1 MSVVVAAPERR
12 WRIRLLLAVVAVGIV
27 AVMLTP
33 PLRQDP
39 AYHDFADRRAW
50 LGIPYAL
57 NVLSNAGFLL
67 VGAWAFAAV
76 GRARL
81 PRWER
86 SAGFLFALGLVL
98 TGFGSAY
105 YHWAPSNTT
114 LVWDRLPLAALFP
127 LVFAVVIGDR
137 LSQAVGRAL
146 FLPLAVAGVVSV
158 VWWDITDDLRPYG
171 LVQFLPLALIPLMLW
186 LFPGQRPTRDLW
198 IGVAIY
204 AGSKIFEVGDGAIF
218 AAGGVVSGHTI
229 KHVLSAVAAGF
240 IVRWL
245 APSAR
250 TPFRHGTTQTSR

>member
-1 MSVVVAAPERR
+1 MSVVAAAPERR
-12 WRIRLLLAVVAVGIV
+12 WRIGLLLAVVAAGV
-27 AVMLTP
+27 AGVMLTP

-39 AYHDFADRRAW
+39 AYHNFADRRAL

-57 NVLSNAGFLL
+57 NVLSNAGFLV
-67 VGAWAFAAV
+67 VGIWSFVAV
-76 GRARL
+76 ARASV

-105 YHWAPSNTT
+105 YHWAPSNAT

-127 LVFAVVIGDR
+127 LVFAVAIGDR
-137 LSQAVGRAL
+137 VSPAAGRAL

-158 VWWDITDDLRPYG
+158 VWWDVTDDLRPYA

-186 LFPGQRPTRDLW
+186 LFPGRRPTRALW
-198 IGVAIY
+198 IGVALY
-204 AGSKIFEVGDGAIF
+204 AGSKIFEVGDGVIF
-218 AAGGVVSGHTI
+218 AAGGVVSGHTV
-229 KHVLSAVAAGF
+229 KHLLAAVAAGF

-245 APSAR
+245 
-250 TPFRHGTTQTSR
+250 TPGTYRGRPPAL

>member
-1 MSVVVAAPERR
+1 MSVVIAAPAQR
-12 WRIRLLLAVVAVGIV
+12 WRIRLLLAVVAIGIV
-27 AVMLTP
+27 GVMFAP
-33 PLRQDP
+33 PVRQDP

-57 NVLSNAGFLL
+57 NVLSNAGFLV

-76 GRARL
+76 ARAQL

-105 YHWAPSNTT
+105 YHWAPSNAT

-127 LVFAVVIGDR
+127 LVFAVAIGDR
-137 LSQAVGRAL
+137 VSQAVGRAL
-146 FLPLAVAGVVSV
+146 SLPLAVAGIVSV
-158 VWWDITDDLRPYG
+158 VWWDVTDDLRPYA

-186 LFPGQRPTRDLW
+186 LFPGRRPTLALW

-204 AGSKIFEVGDGAIF
+204 AGSKIFEVADRVIF
-218 AAGGVVSGHTI
+218 AAGAIVSGHTI
-229 KHVLSAVAAGF
+229 KHLLAAVAAAF
-240 IVRWL
+240 IVNWL
-245 APSAR
+245 TLAGHRERP
-250 TPFRHGTTQTSR
+250 

>member
-1 MSVVVAAPERR
+1 MSVVAVAPERR
-12 WRIRLLLAVVAVGIV
+12 WRIPLLLAVVAVGIV
-27 AVMLTP
+27 GLMLTP

-39 AYHDFADRRAW
+39 AYHNFADTRAW

-57 NVLSNAGFLL
+57 NVVSNAAFVV
-67 VGAWAFAAV
+67 VGVWAFAAV
-76 GRARL
+76 ARARV

-105 YHWAPSNTT
+105 YHWAPSNAT

-127 LVFAVVIGDR
+127 LVFAVAIGDR
-137 LSQAVGRAL
+137 VSPAMGRAL
-146 FLPLAVAGVVSV
+146 FLPLAMAGVVSV
-158 VWWDITDDLRPYG
+158 AWWDLTDDLRPYA

-186 LFPGQRPTRDLW
+186 LFHGQRATRDLW

-204 AGSKIFEVGDGAIF
+204 AGSKLFEVGDGVIF
-218 AAGGVVSGHTI
+218 AAGGLVSGHTV
-229 KHVLSAVAAGF
+229 KHLLAAVAAGF

-245 APSAR
+245 APG
-250 TPFRHGTTQTSR
+250 PGLSRA

>member
-1 MSVVVAAPERR
+1 VSVVAAAPERR
-12 WRIRLLLAVVAVGIV
+12 WRIRLLLAVVAVGV
-27 AVMLTP
+27 VGVMFTP

-57 NVLSNAGFLL
+57 NVLSNAGFLV
-67 VGAWAFAAV
+67 VGVWAFAAV
-76 GRARL
+76 ARAQL

-105 YHWAPSNTT
+105 YHWAPSNAT

-127 LVFAVVIGDR
+127 LVFAVAIGDR
-137 LSQAVGRAL
+137 VSPAAGRAL

-158 VWWDITDDLRPYG
+158 VWWDLTDDLRPYA
-171 LVQFLPLALIPLMLW
+171 LVQFLPLALIPLMLA
-186 LFPGQRPTRDLW
+186 LFPGRRATRDLW

-204 AGSKIFEVGDGAIF
+204 AGSKIFELGDGMIF
-218 AAGGVVSGHTI
+218 AAGRLVSGHTV
-229 KHVLSAVAAGF
+229 KHLLAAVAAGF
-240 IVRWL
+240 IARWVSL
-245 APSAR
+245 CREHP
-250 TPFRHGTTQTSR
+250 

>member
-1 MSVVVAAPERR
+1 MSVVVAVPERR
-12 WRIRLLLAVVAVGIV
+12 WRLGVLLAVTVAGLV
-27 AVMLTP
+27 AVMLSP

-39 AYHDFADRRAW
+39 AYHAFADRRAY

-57 NVLSNAGFLL
+57 NVLSNLGFVV
-67 VGAWAFAAV
+67 VGAWSFAAV
-76 GRARL
+76 AKASL

-105 YHWAPSNTT
+105 YHLAPSNAT

-127 LVFAVVIGDR
+127 LVFAVAIGDR
-137 LSQAVGRAL
+137 VSPALGRSL
-146 FLPLAVAGVVSV
+146 YLPLAVVGVVSV
-158 VWWDITDDLRPYG
+158 VWWDVTDDLRPYA

-186 LFPGQRPTRDLW
+186 LFPGRRPTGPLL

-204 AGSKIFEVGDGAIF
+204 GGSKIFEVGDGVIMS
-218 AAGGVVSGHTI
+218 AGGLVSGHTV
-229 KHVLSAVAAGF
+229 KHVLAAVAAGF

-245 APSAR
+245 APVVA
-250 TPFRHGTTQTSR
+250 SRKGL